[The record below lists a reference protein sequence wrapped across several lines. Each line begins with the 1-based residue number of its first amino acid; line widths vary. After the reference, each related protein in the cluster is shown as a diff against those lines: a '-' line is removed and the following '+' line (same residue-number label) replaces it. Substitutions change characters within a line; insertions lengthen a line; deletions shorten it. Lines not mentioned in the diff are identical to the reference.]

1 MPETSVA
8 TPVAV
13 VPEQRLTLVATDA
26 RDASTDSGGAS
37 AYAPARCEY
46 CASQCMA
53 EE

>member
-13 VPEQRLTLVATDA
+13 VPAYRLTLGATEVRA
-26 RDASTDSGGAS
+26 ES
-37 AYAPARCEY
+37 AGPGLHTPVFQC
-46 CASQCMA
+46 SCMA